1 MRRTS
6 RALASPAAYRVDIAA
21 DLNDGDE
28 TGYIWTFLDEAH
40 QPGQIKPGALVV
52 AGDEDEDEDT
62 AAVCQVADLAPAGD
76 RTIVHLRLLPGSVDD
91 YRQLG
96 ERALAS

>member
-40 QPGQIKPGALVV
+40 EPGQIKPGALVV
-52 AGDEDEDEDT
+52 AGDEDT
-62 AAVCQVADLAPAGD
+62 AAV
-76 RTIVHLRLLPGSVDD
+76 LPG
-91 YRQLG
+91 RRP
-96 ERALAS
+96 RARRRSHDRAPEAPSRAGR